1 MYAKLAIL
9 DLLAKNLALN
19 FYKRI
24 SLSYFL
30 LSSGRIR
37 IMMPDGTHHT
47 LMIEMR

>member
-24 SLSYFL
+24 EFGKNQDNDAGQHPSHV
-30 LSSGRIR
+30 
-37 IMMPDGTHHT
+37 DD
-47 LMIEMR
+47 